1 MQVKE
6 LMTSS
11 PSVCT
16 LDDTT
21 NEAARIMWERDCG
34 AVPVVDRNGH
44 VAGMI
49 TDRDI
54 CIAAYLQGE
63 PLSQIR
69 VAEVMSRELCV
80 CRPEDEVAAAERVM
94 RENQVRRLPVV
105 TDGKL
110 LVGILSVSD
119 LAQGVPRAATSGSRP
134 QPAESQELLHVLS
147 AISEPRAGNGAHAPK
162 NVR

>member
-1 MQVKE
+1 MRVKE

-34 AVPVVDRNGH
+34 AVPVVDRSGR

-54 CIAAYLQGE
+54 CIAAYFQGE

-69 VAEVMSRELCV
+69 VADVMSRELCV

-94 RENQVRRLPVV
+94 KENKVRRLPVV
-105 TDGKL
+105 SADKV
-110 LVGILSVSD
+110 LVGILSLSD
-119 LAQGVPRAATSGSRP
+119 LAQGVNPTAGAR
-134 QPAESQELLHVLS
+134 QPESQELLQVVS
-147 AISEPRAGNGAHAPK
+147 AVSVPRANGAAHP
-162 NVR
+162 

>member
-6 LMTSS
+6 LMTTS

-16 LDDTT
+16 LADTT

-44 VAGMI
+44 VVGMI

-54 CIAAYLQGE
+54 CIAAYFQGE

-69 VAEVMSRELCV
+69 VADVMSRELCV

-105 TDGKL
+105 TDGKF

-119 LAQGVPRAATSGSRP
+119 LAQGVPRAAGSGGRP
-134 QPAESQELLHVLS
+134 QAPESQELLQVLS
-147 AISEPRAGNGAHAPK
+147 AISEPRSGNGAHAK
-162 NVR
+162 QNQR

>member
-16 LDDTT
+16 LDETA

-34 AVPVVDRNGH
+34 AVPVVDRHGH
-44 VAGMI
+44 VVGMI

-54 CIAAYLQGE
+54 CIAAYFQGE

-69 VAEVMSRELCV
+69 VADVMSRELCV
-80 CRPEDEVAAAERVM
+80 VRPEDEVAAAERVM

-119 LAQGVPRAATSGSRP
+119 IAQRVPRTAGSRP
-134 QPAESQELLHVLS
+134 QPESQELLQVLS
-147 AISEPRAGNGAHAPK
+147 AVSEPRAGNGVHT
-162 NVR
+162 R